1 MPQPGR
7 EKLAGARPKRTPP
20 AGVVLT
26 IPSDTALLSLVRDV
40 TRRLAALAGFSEET
54 SGRLALAVDE
64 CTTNVIRHAY
74 RGQPGQPIELRF
86 SPDGNEFRVEVLD
99 DGEAVDPRAVPRVDL
114 RRYAAERRKGGL
126 GVHLMAKLM
135 DSVSYS
141 RCSSRNLC
149 RMVKRKPR
157 AGRARD

>member
-1 MPQPGR
+1 
-7 EKLAGARPKRTPP
+7 
-20 AGVVLT
+20 
-26 IPSDTALLSLVRDV
+26 
-40 TRRLAALAGFSEET
+40 
-54 SGRLALAVDE
+54 VDE

-114 RRYAAERRKGGL
+114 QRYAAERRKGGL

-157 AGRARD
+157 AGRAGTDRGMAGVPAVFEYQRALEAFRRGSGDAEALLKRMSELISLST